1 MNFLKYK
8 FAVAIL
14 LSFFSV
20 QIAFSQTQLEINQS
34 SCEQYEQA
42 DGELNRVY
50 QQVLKDY
57 KSDAVFIQ
65 KFKQAQRTWITFRDA
80 YIDSLYPAV
89 NPRTEYG
96 SIYPTCR
103 CLALLEITQ
112 KRTEELNRWIEGIE
126 EGDACSGSIKI
137 KQN

>member
-8 FAVAIL
+8 IVVAFL
-14 LSFFSV
+14 LSFLSV
-20 QIAFSQTQLEINQS
+20 QIASSQTQLEINQS
-34 SCEQYEQA
+34 SCEKYEQA

-50 QQVLKDY
+50 QRVLKEY
-57 KSDAVFIQ
+57 KTDKVFIQ
-65 KFKQAQRTWITFRDA
+65 KFKNAQRTWITFRDA
-80 YIDSLYPAV
+80 YIDSLYPAA

-103 CLALLEITQ
+103 YQALEEITQ
-112 KRTEELNRWIEGIE
+112 KRTEELNRWIEGIA
-126 EGDACSGSIKI
+126 EGDACSGSIRI

>member
-1 MNFLKYK
+1 
-8 FAVAIL
+8 
-14 LSFFSV
+14 
-20 QIAFSQTQLEINQS
+20 
-34 SCEQYEQA
+34 
-42 DGELNRVY
+42 
-50 QQVLKDY
+50 
-57 KSDAVFIQ
+57 VFIQ
-65 KFKQAQRTWITFRDA
+65 KINTAPRTPITSRDA
-80 YIDSLYPAV
+80 QLDSHYPAA

-126 EGDACSGSIKI
+126 EGDTCSGSIKI